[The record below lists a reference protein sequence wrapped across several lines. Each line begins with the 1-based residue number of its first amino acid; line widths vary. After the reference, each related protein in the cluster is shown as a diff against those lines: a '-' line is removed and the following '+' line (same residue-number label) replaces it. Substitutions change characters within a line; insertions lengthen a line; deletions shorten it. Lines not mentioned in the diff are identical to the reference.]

1 MLRFHA
7 ELKYKGAFW
16 SIKSNNDP
24 SMAAE
29 GGDAYAGPTTKERV
43 TMSVITCVLVIF
55 SPFVF

>member
-1 MLRFHA
+1 
-7 ELKYKGAFW
+7 
-16 SIKSNNDP
+16 
-24 SMAAE
+24 MAAE